1 MTAEYTE
8 EDLAQ
13 ARNRSVLG
21 RMGRPE
27 EIADAARFLIS
38 DRATFI
44 TGEVMNVNGGGSFA

>member
-1 MTAEYTE
+1 M
-8 EDLAQ
+8 
-13 ARNRSVLG
+13 LG
-21 RMGRPE
+21 RMGRSE